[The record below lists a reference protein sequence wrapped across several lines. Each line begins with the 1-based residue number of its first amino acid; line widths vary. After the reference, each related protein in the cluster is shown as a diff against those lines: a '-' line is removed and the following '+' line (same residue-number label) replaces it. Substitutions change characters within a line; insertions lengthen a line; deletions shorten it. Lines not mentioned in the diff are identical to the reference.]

1 MSTFCGL
8 KKSNGPQK
16 EFAMDA
22 RYTIRKN
29 QLLDECQVAPE
40 IFAQVMP
47 RLHTFMEPFVDT
59 FQGQALT
66 QHAQTYVSGLLSDV
80 ERKNV
85 ESIAYHVGQNRLGLQ
100 GFIGWA
106 DWADAPLRQTL
117 LDQVG
122 QQLGQGDGV
131 LVFDPSA
138 FPKSGRES
146 VGVARQWCGRLGK
159 VDNCQVAMYLGYVA
173 SKGHTLVDQRLF
185 LPKEWTKDTVRLDK
199 AGVPK
204 AYRAYRTRH
213 QLALELLSTN
223 GAWLPHSWIAGDD
236 EMGRPY
242 WFRRRLAALGERY
255 LLAVPSNT
263 LIRDLEIEPPESSGR
278 GRRPNRPWQ
287 SVVTW
292 SQALDEQAWRRIDV
306 RDGAKGPLVVDSVKR
321 RVVSRT
327 HRRQQGDEELM
338 VVVVRY
344 RERDNNRIVKVDY
357 YLSNAAPETPLGQCA
372 QVAKAEH
379 RIEECLQRS
388 KSEAGL
394 ADYEVRHWTGW
405 HHHQTLSLIA
415 TWFLVTETR
424 RGKKM
429 DTGHD
434 VTSDAGRYRLDP
446 VPGLPVRNN
455 VPYAA

>member
-1 MSTFCGL
+1 
-8 KKSNGPQK
+8 
-16 EFAMDA
+16 MDA
-22 RYTIRKN
+22 RYIIRKH
-29 QLLDECQVAPE
+29 QLLQECQVAPE
-40 IFAQVMP
+40 IFDQVLP
-47 RLHTFMEPFVDT
+47 RLHTFMEPFVAP

-66 QHAQTYVSGLLSDV
+66 QHAETSVSGLLSDV

-85 ESIAYHVGQNRLGLQ
+85 ESIAYQFGQNRLGLQ

-106 DWADAPLRQTL
+106 DWDDAPLRKAL
-117 LDQVG
+117 LGQVG
-122 QQLGQGDGV
+122 TQLGQGDGV

-159 VDNCQVAMYLGYVA
+159 VDNGHVAISLGYV
-173 SKGHTLVDQRLF
+173 SRMGHTLVDLRLY
-185 LPKEWTKDTVRLDK
+185 LLKAWTQEKARLDK

-204 AYRAYRTRH
+204 AQRGYRTRH
-213 QLALELLSTN
+213 QLALEMLEKN
-223 GAWLPHSWIAGDD
+223 GASLPHRWMAGDD

-242 WFRRRLAALGERY
+242 WFRRRLDRLGERY
-255 LLAVPSNT
+255 LLAVPGNT
-263 LIRDLEIEPPESSGR
+263 LLRDLETAPPESRGR
-278 GRRPNRPWQ
+278 GRRPTRPWQ
-287 SVVTW
+287 RVDQWNTSLA
-292 SQALDEQAWRRIDV
+292 QEAWTTIDV
-306 RDGAKGPLVVDSVKR
+306 RDGAKGPLVVELVKR
-321 RVVSRT
+321 RVVART
-327 HRRQQGDEELM
+327 PQRQEGHEET

-344 RERDNNRIVKVDY
+344 RDRDRQEVVTIDF
-357 YLSNAAPETPLGQCA
+357 YLSNGPA
-372 QVAKAEH
+372 QTSLATFARVAKAAH

-434 VTSDAGRYRLDP
+434 VTSDAGRYRPDP